1 MILAGYSK
9 FQSKKGTNL
18 CVMYFLVNVQ
28 EGKGAGYRPLKDA
41 KGSVEMW
48 ASPDIEIDDSLIFED
63 VNFTKSVNSN
73 GFEMITSVYKVE
85 K

>member
-41 KGSVEMW
+41 KALLRCGHL
-48 ASPDIEIDDSLIFED
+48 LILKLTIPSFL
-63 VNFTKSVNSN
+63 K
-73 GFEMITSVYKVE
+73 M
-85 K
+85 

>member
-1 MILAGYSK
+1 
-9 FQSKKGTNL
+9 
-18 CVMYFLVNVQ
+18 
-28 EGKGAGYRPLKDA
+28 
-41 KGSVEMW
+41 MW